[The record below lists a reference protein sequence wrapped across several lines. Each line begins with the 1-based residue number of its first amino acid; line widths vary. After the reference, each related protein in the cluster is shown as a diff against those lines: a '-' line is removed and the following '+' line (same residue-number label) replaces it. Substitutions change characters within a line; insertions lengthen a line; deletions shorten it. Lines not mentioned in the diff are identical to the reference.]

1 MDKEQIFKKISN
13 EKREQLEEML
23 YCCAVREFRKEEV
36 EPGYHKY
43 DVVLQIYKF
52 ITYMTEEELKQSA
65 KLTVELIEEMK
76 KINNGGMNKPAFEHL
91 IEELEAKE
99 TDEVLL
105 VFGLWNK
112 IATDEIR
119 KLIAE
124 LDTVRRVGGAWAM
137 LISNPALISAICAV
151 YERLVDQ
158 FDDEDLYAE
167 SCFFLLRA
175 VMRMHSEEVKN
186 R

>member
-1 MDKEQIFKKISN
+1 MDKKHNYTEISE
-13 EKREQLEEML
+13 EKRKQLEEML
-23 YCCAVREFRKEEV
+23 YCCATREFRKEEV

-43 DVVLQIYKF
+43 EVVLQIYKF

-65 KLTVELIEEMK
+65 KLTINLVEEMK
-76 KINNGGMNKPAFEHL
+76 KVNNDGMDKPALERL
-91 IEELEAKE
+91 VEEVEAKE
-99 TDEVLL
+99 TEEVLR
-105 VFGLWNK
+105 VFGIWNG

-124 LDTVRRVGGAWAM
+124 IDEVRRVGGAWAM
-137 LISNPALISAICAV
+137 LISNPGLISAIYAV

-158 FDDEDLYAE
+158 FDDEDLYAA

-175 VMRMHSEEVKN
+175 IMRMHSEEV
-186 R
+186 RQ

>member
-1 MDKEQIFKKISN
+1 MDKKYNYTEISE
-13 EKREQLEEML
+13 EKRKQLEEML

-43 DVVLQIYKF
+43 EVVLQIYKF

-65 KLTVELIEEMK
+65 KLTIDLIEEMK
-76 KINNGGMNKPAFEHL
+76 KINNGGMDKLAFERL
-91 IEELEAKE
+91 VEEVEAKE
-99 TDEVLL
+99 TDEVFR
-105 VFGLWNK
+105 VFGIWNK

-124 LDTVRRVGGAWAM
+124 LDAVRRVGGAWAM
-137 LISNPALISAICAV
+137 LISNPALISAIYAV

-158 FDDEDLYAE
+158 FEDEELYAE

-175 VMRMHSEEVKN
+175 VMRMHSEEV
-186 R
+186 